1 MSTLIAPS
9 PTAEVTTVD
18 PTLTPSPLP
27 SATDQTSA
35 PTDEPT
41 TASPTPSAPA
51 TATTAGE
58 DATDQ
63 APSEGTDA
71 PSTPSTTDG
80 SELPTTPGGTTTT
93 IVWEQR
99 PAVET
104 SQVSGLAFGV
114 AVAAL
119 LVVAVVLALLRR
131 RELAQEGTAGR
142 ATGVPAP
149 ASPEAAPGTP
159 ADPATAVT
167 AVLAGDALAAAPTG
181 AATPATTPPAHD
193 PASEVAFLVLLGEAL
208 IDCASPIA
216 EVQRVL
222 VDVAEVHGF
231 PEAEIIALP
240 TAVLVTLPGTSAQTA
255 AATAGG
261 RSFRLDQ
268 VEDVVTLAEAARTGE
283 IGTAE
288 ATARLRMIGLAPA
301 PYSEPV
307 LVAGYAVYSVGL
319 SLILGGGWL
328 DLLVVAGLGV
338 LVALVRRL
346 TSGRQTYLE
355 ALVVLGCAFGV
366 SVVSL
371 GLARLD
377 VGITV
382 LPTLVPPIVM
392 FLPGAL
398 LTTGVIDLATRQM
411 IAGAARL
418 AAGAMQTVLL
428 AVGVAAAASLVG
440 VRASVLAEESHGVGV
455 LGPWLGVVL
464 FTAGVG
470 LYHCVRR
477 SALPWVLL
485 VVTVAYA
492 GQVVGG
498 LLFGGVV
505 SALVGAMA
513 MTPVALYAASVR
525 GGPPALVSF
534 LPGFW
539 VLVPGALA
547 LVGLTETFTTSTGG
561 ATSLLTAGATMVAVS
576 LGVLVGLAL
585 HALGVAGADRLRRPT
600 A

>member
-1 MSTLIAPS
+1 
-9 PTAEVTTVD
+9 
-18 PTLTPSPLP
+18 TPP
-27 SATDQTSA
+27 
-35 PTDEPT
+35 
-41 TASPTPSAPA
+41 
-51 TATTAGE
+51 
-58 DATDQ
+58 
-63 APSEGTDA
+63 
-71 PSTPSTTDG
+71 
-80 SELPTTPGGTTTT
+80 PG
-93 IVWEQR
+93 
-99 PAVET
+99 
-104 SQVSGLAFGV
+104 
-114 AVAAL
+114 
-119 LVVAVVLALLRR
+119 
-131 RELAQEGTAGR
+131 
-142 ATGVPAP
+142 
-149 ASPEAAPGTP
+149 
-159 ADPATAVT
+159 
-167 AVLAGDALAAAPTG
+167 
-181 AATPATTPPAHD
+181 TTPPAHG

-346 TSGRQTYLE
+346 TSARQTYFE
-355 ALVVLGCAFGV
+355 ALVVLSCAFGT

-377 VGITV
+377 VGVAV

-440 VRASVLAEESHGVGV
+440 VRATVLDEEPHGVGV

-492 GQVVGG
+492 GELVGG

-539 VLVPGALA
+539 VLLPGALA